1 MSVITTGTVMGAV
14 MAVVLGQ
21 MSGQILQTP
30 CAGNLTSVLVVDGLL
45 ALFGVAVA
53 TWVEVTL
60 KPTR

>member
-1 MSVITTGTVMGAV
+1 MSVITIGTVTGAV
-14 MAVVLGQ
+14 MAVL
-21 MSGQILQTP
+21 SGQILQTP
-30 CAGNLTSVLVVDGLL
+30 FAGNLTSVLVVDGLL